1 MTNEEFRKQAHKFAD
16 WMADYYENREDYPVK
31 SQVKPG
37 SIFAALPESAPDNG
51 ENIDDIFSDFKSL
64 ILPGISH
71 WQSPN
76 FFAYFPANTSY
87 PSVLAEMLTAAL
99 GAQCMIWETS
109 PAAAELE
116 EKVMNWLKKLTG
128 LPESWDGVIQDSAST
143 STLAAI
149 LSAREKYSNYSINQ
163 SGFKD
168 HLNFRI
174 YCSTE
179 AHSSIE
185 KAVKIAGF
193 GKENL
198 VKIPVDDQQ
207 RMQPEK
213 LAAAV
218 EEDLKHGYK
227 PVCVVAALGTTSTVA
242 IDPLEEIAAVC
253 RQHDLWLHIDAAFAG
268 TALLL
273 DEYRWMIKGIEQ
285 ADSFVFNPHKWMF
298 TNFDCSAYFVKDKG
312 ALIRTFEIMPE
323 YLKTKSDNQV
333 NNYRDWGVPLGR
345 RFRALKLWF
354 VLRNF
359 GKSGLQDKIRY
370 HILLADELHEKIQ
383 HKSNFEI
390 LAPLSLNT
398 ICFRFHPPHILEEEK
413 LNKLNDHLLN
423 SINSSGKAY
432 MTHTRIKGKF
442 TIRMVI
448 AQTGVTREHVMNA
461 WDLVEKTAKT
471 TLQELAF

>member
-1 MTNEEFRKQAHKFAD
+1 MTNEEFRKQAHQFAD

-37 SIFAALPESAPDNG
+37 SIYASLPESAPEKG
-51 ENIDDIFSDFKSL
+51 ENMEAIFSDFKDL
-64 ILPGISH
+64 ILPGITH
-71 WQSPN
+71 WQNPN

-128 LPESWDGVIQDSAST
+128 LPEAWDGVIQDSAST

-149 LSAREKYSNYSINQ
+149 LSAREKYSNYDINRN
-163 SGFKD
+163 GFKD

-207 RMQPEK
+207 RMQPAK
-213 LAAAV
+213 LTSAV
-218 EEDLKHGYK
+218 DEDLRNGFK
-227 PVCVVAALGTTSTVA
+227 PLCVVAALGTTSTVA
-242 IDPLEEIAAVC
+242 IDPLEEIAAIC
-253 RQHDLWLHIDAAFAG
+253 KKHDLWLHVDAAFAG
-268 TALLL
+268 TALVLE
-273 DEYRWMIKGIEQ
+273 EYRWMIKGIEQ
-285 ADSFVFNPHKWMF
+285 VDSFVFNPHKWMF
-298 TNFDCSAYFVKDKG
+298 TNFDCSAYFVKDRG

-354 VLRNF
+354 VLRHF
-359 GKSGLQDKIRY
+359 GATGLKEKIKY
-370 HILLADELHEKIQ
+370 HIQLAEELHAQIVEK
-383 HKSNFEI
+383 SDYEI
-390 LAPLSLNT
+390 LSPLTLNT
-398 ICFRFHPPHILEEEK
+398 LCFRFHPTHIEEEK
-413 LNKLNDHLLN
+413 LNKLNEHLLHK
-423 SINSSGKAY
+423 INRSGQAY
-432 MTHTRIKGKF
+432 MTHTKINGKF

-448 AQTGVTREHVMNA
+448 AQTSVTRDHVEKA
-461 WDLVEKTAKT
+461 WALVERSAKES
-471 TLQELAF
+471 LQEFAF